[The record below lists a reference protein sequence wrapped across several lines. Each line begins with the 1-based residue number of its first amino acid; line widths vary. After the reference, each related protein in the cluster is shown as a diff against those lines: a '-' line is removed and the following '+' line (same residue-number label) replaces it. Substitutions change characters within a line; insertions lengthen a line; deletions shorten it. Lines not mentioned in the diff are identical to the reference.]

1 MIPRQPGE
9 LYINLWRA
17 RDGSVE
23 AQAFTDYSDALE
35 EIGAEYPAMSYAGTV
50 TVPPAGSAAIVE
62 DLSQAAHHYAVDATD
77 EWLEQH
83 ALRQRHHSRV
93 L

>member
-1 MIPRQPGE
+1 MTPRRPGE

-23 AQAFTDYSDALE
+23 AQAFADYGDALE
-35 EIGAEYPAMSYAGTV
+35 EIGAEYPAMRYAGTV
-50 TVPPAGSAAIVE
+50 TVPASGNAATVE
-62 DLSQAAHHYAVDATD
+62 DLSRAAHQHAVEATD
-77 EWLEQH
+77 EWLDQQ